1 MQLSVKQAARML
13 RLSERAVQERIEKG
27 EIPSQCVNDRH
38 FLNRDELIE
47 WATARGL
54 PVQLPAADAA
64 EAMPTLGAALTAGG
78 IVHGLAGT
86 DKDSVLR
93 RLVESIPLPPDVD
106 PDFLHS
112 ILLAREA
119 LGSTAVGEGVAIP
132 HPRSPILLRVPK
144 ALVTLCF
151 LEKPI
156 DFGALDGKPV
166 HALFSLISPTT
177 RTHLHLLSLLAFA
190 LRDPAFRDCIARR
203 ASADEI
209 LAAVRR
215 LEADAALRK

>member
-1 MQLSVKQAARML
+1 M
-13 RLSERAVQERIEKG
+13 
-27 EIPSQCVNDRH
+27 
-38 FLNRDELIE
+38 
-47 WATARGL
+47 
-54 PVQLPAADAA
+54 
-64 EAMPTLGAALTAGG
+64 
-78 IVHGLAGT
+78 
-86 DKDSVLR
+86 
-93 RLVESIPLPPDVD
+93 
-106 PDFLHS
+106 
-112 ILLAREA
+112 
-119 LGSTAVGEGVAIP
+119 
-132 HPRSPILLRVPK
+132 PK

-166 HALFSLISPTT
+166 HALFSMISPTA

-215 LEADAALRK
+215 LEADAASRK